1 MKSPLSY
8 ALLRILFELE
18 FSPCKTGQPLEGTEL
33 QEKKEEKDKKHIGKL
48 FREYQKTKHV

>member
-18 FSPCKTGQPLEGTEL
+18 LSPCKTGQPLEGTEL